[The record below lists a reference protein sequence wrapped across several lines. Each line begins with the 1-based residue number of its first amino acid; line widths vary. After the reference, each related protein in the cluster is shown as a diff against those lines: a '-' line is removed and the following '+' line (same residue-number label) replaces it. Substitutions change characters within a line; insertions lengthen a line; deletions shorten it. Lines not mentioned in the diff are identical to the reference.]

1 MTQIICGKSRF
12 EDDGMQYYLLF
23 LPVLRYFKK
32 KKKDAN
38 NDNVSAWKSKRLSDE
53 ILIINIIAPSLNYIY
68 TKNTS
73 KICWK
78 VFKTRKSH
86 IYS

>member
-1 MTQIICGKSRF
+1 MACSIIYCF
-12 EDDGMQYYLLF
+12 CQF
-23 LPVLRYFKK
+23 LDISKKKK